1 MKTTSKLWLVYREK
15 GRKRKEEIVD
25 PSSFVPVIRIVNGVS
40 RGKKKQETEV
50 WLAGGEM
57 AGSYIEDED
66 GGHFFEELYPLGIEN
81 IMWDLSQLGFR
92 RFITLPR
99 EEDIFVPLNFKL
111 GPIEEFNL
119 GPIEEFSSSL
129 GDVSEEDEIP
139 F

>member
-25 PSSFVPVIRIVNGVS
+25 PRSFVPVIRIVNGLS
-40 RGKKKQETEV
+40 RSKKKQKTEV

-66 GGHFFEELYPLGIEN
+66 GGHFFEEFFPFGVEDI
-81 IMWDLSQLGFR
+81 IRDLFQLGFR
-92 RFITLPR
+92 RFITETR
-99 EEDIFVPLNFKL
+99 EDDIVVPLYFKL
-111 GPIEEFNL
+111 GPIKEFNL

>member
-1 MKTTSKLWLVYREK
+1 
-15 GRKRKEEIVD
+15 
-25 PSSFVPVIRIVNGVS
+25 
-40 RGKKKQETEV
+40 
-50 WLAGGEM
+50 
-57 AGSYIEDED
+57 
-66 GGHFFEELYPLGIEN
+66 
-81 IMWDLSQLGFR
+81 MWDLSQLGFR
-92 RFITLPR
+92 RFITLPS